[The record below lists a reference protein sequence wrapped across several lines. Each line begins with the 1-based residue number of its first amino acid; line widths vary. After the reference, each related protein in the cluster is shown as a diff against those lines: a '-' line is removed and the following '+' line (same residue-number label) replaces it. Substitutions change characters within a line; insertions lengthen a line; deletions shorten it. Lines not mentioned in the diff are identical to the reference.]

1 METTMPINESSPYP
15 ERPPDEAR
23 WTDENYIGHDQGFA
37 GEQPD
42 HSTTR
47 IIPHVEGQA
56 LIDRMSALVL
66 FGRLERTEVQEIIDA
81 RDWKRARR
89 LIRSVRDTRP
99 LPEQP

>member
-1 METTMPINESSPYP
+1 MSNT
-15 ERPPDEAR
+15 A
-23 WTDENYIGHDQGFA
+23 YISHDHGFA
-37 GEQPD
+37 IEQPGP
-42 HSTTR
+42 SPAR
-47 IIPHVEGQA
+47 LIPHVEGQA

-66 FGRLERTEVQEIIDA
+66 LARLERTEVQEIIDA